1 MLSPEKTIE
10 NMEMVPLYWLLSGV
24 RARRDNTN
32 GLPLVVRHLL
42 PTIFPKQIA
51 CLLLKQ
57 LLTIKI
63 IEQLALA

>member
-32 GLPLVVRHLL
+32 GLPLDVRHLL

-51 CLLLKQ
+51 CLLLTQ